1 MQMDQIAPRTVA
13 AAPPAEDTVHPIVR
27 AAFRSLNQA
36 RVRWVLLRGAADL
49 ARPSG
54 DVDLLVDAAALPQL
68 DDVLASAGLRRLG
81 LRGHGSHRSYFA
93 YDADDDL
100 WIKLDVVSRIEFG
113 GWQHLRSPL
122 ATSCLTRRRPAG
134 DLWRL
139 PPEDEAWLLLLHLL
153 LDKGRVPDDRRDLAV
168 QATALATEESPVAT
182 FLDRDVAPG
191 CSQEVRSTVA
201 AGTRE
206 ATEALAST
214 LTRQWMRRQPVR
226 SRTARLATR
235 VARRLEI
242 PVAPHPGGMAVALV
256 GPDGAGK
263 TTLAEAVARS
273 VPLPSRRVYM
283 GLWQQSRWDDV
294 LSRLPAG
301 RVGQRTA
308 RVLRSSLAVRWHCA
322 RGRLVLLDRFA
333 QDALLPG
340 SADTSRGGRLNLWL
354 SLRLAPQPR
363 LVLLLDAPG
372 ELMFARKGE
381 HTPELLEDRRQA
393 YLRLVADLPHA
404 AVLDATQPAIQV
416 TRSALGAVW
425 AAVDQESTRSSPVG
439 GTGGHR

>member
-1 MQMDQIAPRTVA
+1 MQMDQSALRTVT
-13 AAPPAEDTVHPIVR
+13 AAPTAEDAVHPIVR
-27 AAFRSLNQA
+27 AAFRNLNQA

-54 DVDLLVDAAALPQL
+54 DVDLLVDAAALPRL
-68 DDVLASAGLRRLG
+68 DEVLGAAGLRRLG

-93 YDADDDL
+93 YDADEDL

-113 GWQHLRSPL
+113 AWQHLRSPL
-122 ATSCLTRRRPAG
+122 ATACLTRRRPAG

-153 LDKGRVPDDRRDLAV
+153 LDKGRVADDRRDLAV
-168 QATALATEESPVAT
+168 QATKLATDESPVAA
-182 FLDRDVAPG
+182 FLERDLAPG
-191 CSQEVRSTVA
+191 CSQRVLSTVA
-201 AGTRE
+201 AGTQP
-206 ATEALAST
+206 AIEALAAA
-214 LTRQWMRRQPVR
+214 LTRQWVRRDPVR
-226 SRTARLATR
+226 SRAARLATR

-242 PVAPHPGGMAVALV
+242 PVAPHPRGFAVALV

-263 TTLAEAVARS
+263 TTLAEAVRRS
-273 VPLPSRRVYM
+273 VPVPSRYVYM
-283 GLWQQSRWDDV
+283 GLWQESRWDDV

-340 SADTSRGGRLNLWL
+340 GADTSRGGRLNLEL
-354 SLRLAPQPR
+354 SLRLTPQPR

-372 ELMFARKGE
+372 SLMFARKGE

-404 AVLDATQPAIQV
+404 AVLDATHPAV
-416 TRSALGAVW
+416 EVARGALAAIW
-425 AAVDQESTRSSPVG
+425 DAVDQVPARVRPAG
-439 GTGGHR
+439 PR